1 MKCMKGKPCETADA
15 QEKQMAETGGK
26 FLLVYALHNDNMQ
39 AHRQLVAFCEKHE
52 FADCVAQSTKLGGGC
67 VKCKRSLKK
76 DFAEIAAC
84 FDKTRPGEYI
94 ALYQAGKNGIE
105 PLAMHKADTEQ

>member
-1 MKCMKGKPCETADA
+1 MKTLYLPLKKKWYEMIERG
-15 QEKQMAETGGK
+15 
-26 FLLVYALHNDNMQ
+26 
-39 AHRQLVAFCEKHE
+39 EKHG

-84 FDKTRPGEYI
+84 FDKTRPGEHI
-94 ALYQAGKNGIE
+94 ALYQVGKDGIE
-105 PLAMHKADTEQ
+105 PLAVHK